1 MVMRHAA
8 TESTSARDAL
18 GELAGRYWYPVYI
31 YVRRCG
37 HAPEAAGNIARR
49 FLQHLL
55 REVDERTPSRRRAL
69 PQLPASR
76 LHTFLAAGSMDE
88 AIRRPSRNAGRPEP
102 ATSATISISCRQS
115 ITSALL
121 LQ

>member
-1 MVMRHAA
+1 MVMRHAP
-8 TESTSARDAL
+8 TESNSARDAL

-31 YVRRCG
+31 YMRRCG

-55 REVDERTPSRRRAL
+55 REVDERNAQPSQGHYRSYL
-69 PQLPASR
+69 LSR

-88 AIRRPSRNAGRPEP
+88 SDPAAQPEMP
-102 ATSATISISCRQS
+102 TDLEL
-115 ITSALL
+115 ALA
-121 LQ
+121 